1 MVDLMLEALIGLDLL
16 LEDQIIQHGLI
27 VDLSVA
33 LSIADRVSHGGPWL
47 HTDSELEIDE
57 VQGE

>member
-1 MVDLMLEALIGLDLL
+1 MLEALIGLDLL